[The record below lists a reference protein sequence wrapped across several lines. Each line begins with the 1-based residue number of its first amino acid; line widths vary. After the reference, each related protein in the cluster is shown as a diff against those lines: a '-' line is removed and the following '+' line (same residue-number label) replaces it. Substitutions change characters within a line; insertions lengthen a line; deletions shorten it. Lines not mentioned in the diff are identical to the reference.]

1 MRRAGRVATL
11 QVLYQL
17 DTVGSFGADLVDQA
31 LEHYF
36 THLAPD
42 TKAEARAF
50 AERLCRGVAGGL
62 ERIDRLLE
70 RASSNW
76 RTDRMSRVDRNVLR
90 LAIYELTEEATP
102 PPVAINEAIE
112 LAKGY
117 GAGESG
123 PFVNGVLS
131 RVVELIDADAS

>member
-17 DTVGSFGADLVDQA
+17 DTSGSFGADSVDEA
-31 LEHYF
+31 LARHF

-42 TKAEARAF
+42 IKAEARAF
-50 AERLCRGVAGGL
+50 AERLCHGVAAGL
-62 ERIDRLLE
+62 QRIDKLLE

-76 RTDRMSRVDRNVLR
+76 RLDRMGRVDRNVLR
-90 LAIYELTEEATP
+90 LAAYELTETETP
-102 PPVAINEAIE
+102 PPVVINEAIE
-112 LAKGY
+112 LAKEY